1 MSFIWPELT
10 ILLGGQLLTKEV
22 RRGLSATVIARVAVM
37 GAVAALLY
45 SAMAMIDGVFVTHVV
60 VAASITLIFCH
71 LVLYLPSLD
80 YRIRGSLLIIG
91 VFAAGFASEPQVCRV
106 FFGRSSMFLAIP
118 AIIVPVVLRPRY
130 TFIYWALVQA
140 AAVVVVIVGGHEYS
154 VFPGLMLLVI
164 CVVAWLCT
172 ARADKVIDILNRAKK
187 NAETERD
194 EAGQAIDIIVT
205 AEKLRAREIYSWP
218 NHKTEP
224 AQE

>member
-45 SAMAMIDGVFVTHVV
+45 SAIAMIDGVFVTHVV
-60 VAASITLIFCH
+60 IAASITLVFCH

-80 YRIRGSLLIIG
+80 YRIRGSLLIAGI
-91 VFAAGFASEPQVCRV
+91 FAAGFASEPQVCAL
-106 FFGRSSMFLAIP
+106 FFGRSSLFLAIP
-118 AIIVPVVLRPRY
+118 AIMIPVVLRPSY
-130 TFIYWALVQA
+130 TFVYWALVQVA
-140 AAVVVVIVGGHEYS
+140 TVAVAFLEGHEYN

-172 ARADKVIDILNRAKK
+172 ARADKVIDILNCAKK
-187 NAETERD
+187 AAETERD
-194 EAGQAIDIIVT
+194 EAGQAIEIIST
-205 AEKLRAREIYSWP
+205 AEKIRAREIYPCP
-218 NHKTEP
+218 NRETEP